1 MSASTPASLSES
13 AYGLGLGRGDV
24 EVHVIQTLR
33 DWVVAYVADYERQK
47 GLVPRSTPVP
57 PTPESIHGGLDFET
71 FAADLFPEIIVV
83 AQPINPVERYGDGMY
98 ASWFA
103 VAVGA
108 IVTVEGDQD
117 RSRRL
122 ADVYGTVLQKLL
134 PEQGAFGLRP
144 DGVTPFAERT
154 RLEDAYGLAFP
165 DNTVR
170 DIVRAT
176 VQIRTFLADLVDDLA
191 GPMVPPKDPYMTP
204 LPPTTA
210 DKVEVELARALPGAT
225 GRVAADAVVLDGT
238 VYPPVVRYEEEIVD
252 LGD

>member
-1 MSASTPASLSES
+1 MSALSPSVLSLE
-13 AYGLGLGRGDV
+13 AYGESLGRGDV
-24 EVHVIQTLR
+24 EAHVIQTLN
-33 DWVVAYVADYERQK
+33 DWIVAYVADYERRR
-47 GLVPRSTPVP
+47 GLPARSTPVP

-71 FAADLFPEIIVV
+71 FAGELFPEIIVV
-83 AQPINPVERYGDGMY
+83 CQPINPVERYGDGMY
-98 ASWFA
+98 GAWFA

-117 RSRRL
+117 RARGL

-134 PEQGAFGLRP
+134 PEQGAFGLRL
-144 DGVTPFAERT
+144 DGETPFAERT
-154 RLEDAYGLAFP
+154 RLEDAYSLVFP

-191 GPMVPPKDPYMTP
+191 GPMTPPLDPYATP

-210 DKVEVELARALPGAT
+210 DTVEVDLIRGTPGTT
-225 GRVAADAVVLDGT
+225 GEVAADAVVLDGS
-238 VYPPVVRYEEEIVD
+238 VFPPITRYETETVD
-252 LGD
+252 AGD